1 MKKTLILRFSS
12 LGDVVMT
19 VPIIRCLCERY
30 PNDQFV
36 VVSRKKFK
44 PLFEEY
50 QNLTFFHVD
59 FENRHKGLFGIF
71 RLFKD
76 LKRVK
81 PNKVADLHNVLRTKI
96 ISFLFQLCFF
106 NVKTLDKMR
115 SERKKLTR
123 SKNKV
128 FKPLTPIHFKYQE
141 VFNKLGYQ
149 IDLIKDHKFPIPKA
163 FNSNEFFYN
172 KQKVG
177 IAPFAKHNGKVYP
190 LDLMQKIIAYL
201 SQNNQVFLFGFGDEL
216 KILEKWESSYK
227 NVECPS
233 TNLNFS
239 EEIQLI
245 SNLDLMIS
253 MDSANGHIASI
264 YNVPVITIWG
274 LTHPYTGFSTFNSV
288 KENQFTVDRTKF
300 PLIPTS
306 IYGNKKINGYEESMR
321 SIDLNGIIYR
331 ANQILNQTSS

>member
-19 VPIIRCLCERY
+19 VPVIRCLCQRY

-59 FENRHKGLFGIF
+59 FENRHKGFFGIF

-149 IDLIKDHKFPIPKA
+149 IYLVKYHTFPTHKA
-163 FNSNEFFYN
+163 LNTNEF
-172 KQKVG
+172 
-177 IAPFAKHNGKVYP
+177 
-190 LDLMQKIIAYL
+190 
-201 SQNNQVFLFGFGDEL
+201 
-216 KILEKWESSYK
+216 
-227 NVECPS
+227 
-233 TNLNFS
+233 
-239 EEIQLI
+239 
-245 SNLDLMIS
+245 
-253 MDSANGHIASI
+253 
-264 YNVPVITIWG
+264 
-274 LTHPYTGFSTFNSV
+274 
-288 KENQFTVDRTKF
+288 
-300 PLIPTS
+300 
-306 IYGNKKINGYEESMR
+306 
-321 SIDLNGIIYR
+321 
-331 ANQILNQTSS
+331 